1 MSEKQ
6 SKFVWSFNKFL
17 PQFGEPLSAEEYLAK
32 NNSKYTVCQYYTFL
46 EHHYSVPLKDTLED
60 ICYDLNIPIDIVN
73 IITVYNSGGII
84 YDYLNHLNNT
94 QKEMWCILHP

>member
-1 MSEKQ
+1 
-6 SKFVWSFNKFL
+6 
-17 PQFGEPLSAEEYLAK
+17 
-32 NNSKYTVCQYYTFL
+32 VCQYYTFL

-84 YDYLNHLNNT
+84 YDYTKSFEQYTKGNVVYIT
-94 QKEMWCILHP
+94 PIILGYIETFLIYLSHYFV